1 MAKKRRP
8 DVPIRILELL
18 RKLLDR
24 DVNNRPLA
32 SEVLEEVMSTELI
45 VEKKD
50 KIPLIRK
57 QKMMKIAL
65 FGITLLKVSIVG
77 FFIRKTETED
87 R

>member
-8 DVPIRILELL
+8 DVPLRILELL

-32 SEVLEEVMSTELI
+32 SEVLEEVMSTELV

-57 QKMMKIAL
+57 QKMINIAL
-65 FGITLLKVSIVG
+65 VLITLLKVSIVG
-77 FFIRKTETED
+77 IFIRKTETED